1 MKNPILSFLCLLLG
15 LLLSGCVTNNYASF
29 HSSNTKKLPYV
40 ERCRVK
46 YPLIDELFD
55 LSEVQEWRNKGYEVI
70 GTSSFHGLW
79 TPRTKA
85 IDVARKHCA
94 EVVLVYYEL
103 EGEREEEETFIVP
116 HHETAFH
123 HGTVYGYG
131 SSVSYSGYS
140 TSVSYIPV
148 SISYT
153 NRYYAQKAFYLA
165 KRSAINSYGVYF
177 VEPSSIPGRAVDES
191 VVVDIVITGSPAEK
205 AGVKVGDVVVSIN
218 DQPINSFEEA
228 KPFMLGQLA
237 ISSME
242 VSHE

>member
-1 MKNPILSFLCLLLG
+1 MKNLILSFLGLLFG
-15 LLLSGCVTNNYASF
+15 LLLSGCATNDYASF
-29 HSSNTKKLPYV
+29 YSSNAKNLPYV
-40 ERCRVK
+40 ERCKVK
-46 YPLIDELFD
+46 YPIIDELFD
-55 LSEVQEWRNKGYEVI
+55 LGEVQEWRNKGYEVI
-70 GTSSFHGLW
+70 GTSSFQGLW

-85 IDVARKHCA
+85 IDVARRHCA

-103 EGEREEEETFIVP
+103 EEEREEEETFVVP
-116 HHETAFH
+116 HRERTYH
-123 HGTVYGYG
+123 HGTIYGYG
-131 SSVSYSGYS
+131 SSASYSGYS

-153 NRYYAQKAFYLA
+153 NRYYSQKAFYLA
-165 KRSAINSYGVYF
+165 KRRAINSYGVYF
-177 VEPSSIPGRAVDES
+177 VEPPNIPGRAINEA

-205 AGVKVGDVVVSIN
+205 AGIKVGDVVVSIN
-218 DQPINSFEEA
+218 GQSISSFEEA